1 MIGIDTLLGGVTGLL
16 GTIATGILKYQNQK
30 IKYENDQKMVALNTA
45 AFKEKAQMKI
55 QVTAEKVKGE
65 IQKADTEAY
74 KQSIVSAGKPL
85 FSEKWIDKLFSVQG
99 KFGRFF
105 AIPCAVFIAMGFAFV
120 DWLRGFMRPVLT
132 LYLTGMS
139 TVITY
144 MAWNI
149 MKANNIAAMTPT
161 QAVDIYTRT
170 TSIIIY
176 LTVSCVTWWF
186 GDRTMSKALTDI
198 HGKEG
203 KEG

>member
-1 MIGIDTLLGGVTGLL
+1 MFGLDTILGGVTGLL
-16 GTIATGILKYQNQK
+16 GTVATGIMKYQNQK

-45 AFKEKAQMKI
+45 AFKEKSEVQI
-55 QVTAEKVKGE
+55 EVTKEQVKGDIAKE
-65 IQKADTEAY
+65 DTEAY
-74 KQSIVSAGKPL
+74 RDSITSANKPL

-105 AIPCAVFIAMGFAFV
+105 AIPCGVFIAFGFAGV
-120 DWLRGFMRPVLT
+120 DWLRAFMRPALT
-132 LYLTGMS
+132 LYLTVMS

-149 MKANNIAAMTPT
+149 IQAHNIAAMSIQ

-170 TSIIIY
+170 TTIIIY

-186 GDRTMSKALTDI
+186 GDRTMAKALLDI
-198 HGKEG
+198 HGGPKER
-203 KEG
+203 